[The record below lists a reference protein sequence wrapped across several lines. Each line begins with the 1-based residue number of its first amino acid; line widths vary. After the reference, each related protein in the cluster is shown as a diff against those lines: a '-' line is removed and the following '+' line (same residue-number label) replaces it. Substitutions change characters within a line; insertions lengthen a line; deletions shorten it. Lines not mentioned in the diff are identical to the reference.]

1 MARRA
6 LENVV
11 PLNTG
16 NHESDDAVEARI
28 RERFDVLYD
37 LTQSVIAG
45 ASRALIVS
53 GSPGVGKSHS
63 VLKALEEHDENQDT
77 WTVVKGYTRP
87 TGLLKTLYQF
97 RHPGNVIVF
106 DDSDSVFMDDVGL
119 NLLKAVAD
127 TSERRR
133 VSWLSEA
140 RLMDEETGEIVPRH
154 FDFEG
159 SIIFLTNLDFDALI
173 DKKHKLA
180 PHLEALTS
188 RAHYLDLT
196 LKTARDRIV
205 RIMQVVEEGLLSHLD
220 IEAQAD
226 VLTFIE
232 AYSHR
237 MRELSLRAVIK
248 LGGLRAS
255 NKNWERIAKITMLK

>member
-1 MARRA
+1 MARRVA
-6 LENVV
+6 QNVV
-11 PLNTG
+11 SLNSAV
-16 NHESDDAVEARI
+16 ESDDAVEARI
-28 RERFDVLYD
+28 RERFDVLAD
-37 LTQSVIAG
+37 LTQSIIAG
-45 ASRALIVS
+45 ASRAVIVS
-53 GSPGVGKSHS
+53 GSPGVGKSFS
-63 VLKALEEHDENQDT
+63 VMEALEKHDPKQDT
-77 WTVVKGYTRP
+77 WTVVKGYARP
-87 TGLLKTLYQF
+87 TGLLKTLYQY

-119 NLLKAVAD
+119 NLLKAVVD
-127 TSERRR
+127 TTDRRR

-140 RLMDEETGEIVPRH
+140 RLLDDETGEMVPRH

-159 SIIFLTNLDFDALI
+159 SIIFLTNLDFDAMI
-173 DKKHKLA
+173 DKKHKLS

-205 RIMQVVEEGLLSHLD
+205 RIMQVVEEGLLGNLE

-248 LGGLRAS
+248 LGALRAS
-255 NKNWERIAKITMLK
+255 NENWEKIARITMLK